1 MSKKGPRRQKKGKKP
16 GKKKVAPK
24 AGHKLAGF
32 GKRKIS
38 LGAGRK
44 KEDVV
49 PSGILGFDELVEGG
63 FERNSMVLVGGDSG
77 TGKTIFCTQYLY
89 PGPRQFHEPGLLLS
103 FSEPKVMLYK
113 QAAKF
118 KWNLDALEKQ
128 GLFSFEMMAPQN
140 MAEIVKEG
148 GGRVFDLID
157 SLHVKR
163 MVLDSISSYALLFES
178 DYKRMEAMLALF
190 SLLRGLSCTTLIILQ
205 KPMAPHGFDRTRE
218 EFLTDG
224 VVHLYNL
231 PISGARQRAIEAFN
245 MRNLKTSNKVC
256 AFEIGGQGITVFPEQ
271 QVVFQ

>member
-63 FERNSMVLVGGDSG
+63 FERNSM
-77 TGKTIFCTQYLY
+77 
-89 PGPRQFHEPGLLLS
+89 
-103 FSEPKVMLYK
+103 
-113 QAAKF
+113 
-118 KWNLDALEKQ
+118 LEKQ

-178 DYKRMEAMLALF
+178 DYKRMEAMLDLF

-231 PISGARQRAIEAFN
+231 PISGARQRAIEVFK